1 MLANV
6 DLALARD
13 DVDAA
18 VVMLQNILPTESTY
32 VQAREKMAR
41 IYLERKHSE
50 KLYITCYK

>member
-18 VVMLQNILPTESTY
+18 VVVLQNILPTESTY
-32 VQAREKMAR
+32 IQAREKMAL
-41 IYLERKHSE
+41 IYLERKHNE
-50 KLYITCYK
+50 KLYITCYR

>member
-41 IYLERKHSE
+41 IYLERKHNE